1 MKRTLLVLIVF
12 ILPVI
17 LIADIGNVKYS
28 IPLTIDQPFG
38 MALDNDLLLISD
50 RSTGQLYQFSIK
62 ENKIIAEQPLPC
74 RNPWGIAKD
83 AAGLWISDRENNRI
97 LHYHMKKKRVDFV
110 LTEVETDASGLAWD
124 GESLWAT
131 SRNNFLELDPSDG
144 TELQTFAGPGPDT
157 TAIFFDGKYFWLS
170 ERYNDRIVCATTA
183 GEIFGVLPA
192 PGPYP
197 AGICRQGDTLW
208 VLDFEER
215 KLYALDIAA
224 QKKPFY
230 LGEPHQREVHF
241 THELT
246 NNGPSNDVIARLYV
260 CVGQEGLHQKLL
272 TPCVF
277 SPVNITFIKDKWDQ
291 KFGVLQG
298 NIPALKSLEIGYR
311 VAIETRD
318 LKYFILPEWVKPLDA
333 IPPEVSKKYLV
344 DGHKLKLNDPYIKKL
359 VEKIVGDE
367 TNPFWIAFKIHKY
380 LHLNMEYKMTGGWNA
395 YQEAFRELW
404 LFNTGNVSVFVK
416 GWATF
421 KIFSSCLARF
431 TVYGVGGGIF
441 ILVLATYSLIRHKK
455 IRLLDKT
462 KVAFFSLWILPSFL
476 FFLLIFIHPSNPG
489 YVLVF
494 MPALFILTALSINF
508 ISADLKEVTKKDLSV
523 FIAFVV
529 IIINLFMFFSSS
541 YLTSY
546 QEIRTHDRN
555 LSIMLDGIK
564 TYDPSKAAIFIL
576 PYSFYGY
583 RHIMYYL
590 PHYRVYQVDVRV
602 APTGEVRKTFWGQNK
617 KTFLSETIILP
628 ERFDTFLMPLIAN
641 DRDKVSGIKDV
652 SMKQLKPIDV
662 YLAYG
667 NISLIKDIYPELK
680 IQ

>member
-1 MKRTLLVLIVF
+1 M
-12 ILPVI
+12 
-17 LIADIGNVKYS
+17 
-28 IPLTIDQPFG
+28 Q
-38 MALDNDLLLISD
+38 
-50 RSTGQLYQFSIK
+50 
-62 ENKIIAEQPLPC
+62 
-74 RNPWGIAKD
+74 
-83 AAGLWISDRENNRI
+83 RENNITLPFALFLLTIISRI
-97 LHYHMKKKRVDFV
+97 PFTSKYLYHMDSVQYALALEQYNISIHQPHPPGYFLYVMLGRFINFFIQ
-110 LTEVETDASGLAWD
+110 DANSTFIVISVFFSGLTVVAVYYLGKEIFNKKAGIIAAAIAMTSPNLWFH
-124 GESLWAT
+124 GEVALTNVVEA
-131 SRNNFLELDPSDG
+131 
-144 TELQTFAGPGPDT
+144 
-157 TAIFFDGKYFWLS
+157 FFSALVALFCWRIYKGEHKYIWLS
-170 ERYNDRIVCATTA
+170 VLALAVAGGIRQNTIIFLLPLWLFSVKGLPVRKIITSLGMLVVCC
-183 GEIFGVLPA
+183 L
-192 PGPYP
+192 
-197 AGICRQGDTLW
+197 LW
-208 VLDFEER
+208 FIPMV
-215 KLYALDIAA
+215 
-224 QKKPFY
+224 
-230 LGEPHQREVHF
+230 
-241 THELT
+241 
-246 NNGPSNDVIARLYV
+246 YV
-260 CVGQEGLHQKLL
+260 
-272 TPCVF
+272 
-277 SPVNITFIKDKWDQ
+277 
-291 KFGVLQG
+291 
-298 NIPALKSLEIGYR
+298 
-311 VAIETRD
+311 
-318 LKYFILPEWVKPLDA
+318 
-333 IPPEVSKKYLV
+333 
-344 DGHKLKLNDPYIKKL
+344 
-359 VEKIVGDE
+359 
-367 TNPFWIAFKIHKY
+367 
-380 LHLNMEYKMTGGWNA
+380 TGGWNA